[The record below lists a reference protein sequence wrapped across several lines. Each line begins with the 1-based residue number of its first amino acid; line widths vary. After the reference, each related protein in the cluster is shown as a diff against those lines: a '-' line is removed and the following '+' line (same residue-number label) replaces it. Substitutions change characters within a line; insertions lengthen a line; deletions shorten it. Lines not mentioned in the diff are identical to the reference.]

1 MKEFTLVFELFSTL
15 AFVKG
20 LDLKASLPIILFL
33 FVNIIL
39 LLLVSKSHIYKM
51 KFEKELE
58 LLQKSLKKTNMEL
71 AVATE
76 QINSSDTE
84 LGEQFLEIQE
94 QKEKLKIS
102 RERYRLAVEGAEV
115 GIWDIDLNKKD
126 IYLSKLGKEIAGMEE
141 KQETI
146 TYEDVLEKIVKSDR
160 EEVKDKYIRYLG
172 KEIDHFQV
180 KCRIK
185 VSDGKYTWINIRGK
199 ALCDEQGKSIRIAGS
214 ISNINKE
221 KIAEAKINRLAF
233 YDPLTELPNRTYFNQ
248 LLENYTHLNKKEQFA
263 LLFIDI
269 DNFKSINESL
279 GHSYGDEILCKIA
292 DILKKKACKNEL
304 VRFGG
309 DEFVIVVTNNQTDDE
324 LRSFAEAVLSEFQ
337 RPFVVEGLE
346 FFITL
351 SIGASTYPF
360 AGLTQEELLKHADIA
375 LNDVK
380 LHGKNGYK
388 LFSFALNESVA
399 KRLKLERDLRQAIE
413 HQEFELYY
421 QPKLDMKSN
430 RVIGYEALIRWH
442 HPQRG
447 LISPLEFIPFAEE
460 TGLIIPIGEWVI
472 YKAAQQLQLW
482 HLDGHEQL
490 TIAINLSAK
499 QLQDAHLVE
508 RFKNIRDQ
516 TGVDLSKLELEIT
529 ESTALNDI
537 DYAIN
542 VLNELK
548 ALGLKVSLDDFGTG
562 YSSLNYLT
570 LLPIDHLKID
580 KSFITNIIKQKSG
593 EQIIRSVISLA
604 HACNLKVIA
613 EGVETRHQMDFL
625 RNEACDMI
633 QGFYISQPVP
643 KYEAIEF
650 MMIQY

>member
-1 MKEFTLVFELFSTL
+1 MKEFTLAIEQFSTL
-15 AFVKG
+15 TIVKG
-20 LDLKASLPIILFL
+20 LELKASLPIIILL
-33 FVNIIL
+33 AVIIIL
-39 LLLVSKSHIYKM
+39 LLWVSKSYTHKM
-51 KFEKELE
+51 KFEKEFRFLE
-58 LLQKSLKKTNMEL
+58 KSLKKTNMEL
-71 AVATE
+71 AVAME

-84 LGEQFLEIQE
+84 LFEQFLEIQD

-115 GIWDIDLNKKD
+115 GIWDVDLNKNE
-126 IYLSKLGKEIAGMEE
+126 IYLSRLSREIAGMEE
-141 KQETI
+141 KQDTI
-146 TYEDVLEKIVKSDR
+146 TYEDVLEKILKADR
-160 EEVKDKYIRYLG
+160 EEVIDKFMRYIS
-172 KEIDHFQV
+172 KQIDYFQV

-199 ALCDEQGKSIRIAGS
+199 ALCDEQDKPIRIAGS

-233 YDPLTELPNRTYFNQ
+233 YDPLTGLPNRTYFNQ
-248 LLENYTHLNKKEQFA
+248 LMEDYIHINKQEHFA

-269 DNFKSINESL
+269 DNFKSINEAL

-292 DILKKKACKNEL
+292 DTLKKKACENAL

-309 DEFVIVVTNNQTDDE
+309 DEFVIVVMNNQNDDE
-324 LRSFAEAVLSEFQ
+324 LRVFAEEVLSEFQ
-337 RPFVVEGLE
+337 KPFVVEGLE

-351 SIGASTYPF
+351 SIGAATYPF

-388 LFSFALNESVA
+388 LFSFALDESIA

-447 LISPLEFIPFAEE
+447 LVSPLEFIPFAEE

-490 TIAINLSAK
+490 TIAINLSVK

-508 RFKNIRDQ
+508 RFKNISDQ

-529 ESTALNDI
+529 ESTALYDI

-580 KSFITNIIKQKSG
+580 KSFITNIINQKSG

-604 HACNLKVIA
+604 HACHLKVIA
-613 EGVETRHQMDFL
+613 EGVETKHQLDFL

-643 KYEAIEF
+643 KHEAIEF
-650 MMIQY
+650 MMIQF